1 MNNKLVSGAA
11 AATVLAGAMA
21 LASGSALAD
30 EAKMEK
36 CFGVVK
42 AGMNDCQANGH
53 SCQGHASKSA
63 DKGEWVLVPAGLCE
77 KLDGGSLK
85 AGM

>member
-1 MNNKLVSGAA
+1 MNKKLMTGAA
-11 AATVLAGAMA
+11 AASVLAGAMV

-30 EAKMEK
+30 EKKMEK

-53 SCQGHASKSA
+53 SCQGHATKSA

-77 KLDGGSLK
+77 KLEGGSTK
-85 AGM
+85 AAM

>member
-1 MNNKLVSGAA
+1 MKNKLVTSAA
-11 AATVLAGAMA
+11 AATVMASAMA
-21 LASGSALAD
+21 LASGSALAA
-30 EAKMEK
+30 EKEMEK
-36 CFGVVK
+36 CYGVVK

-53 SCQGHASKSA
+53 SCQGHATKDG
-63 DKGEWVLVPAGLCE
+63 DKGEWVLVPAGLCT